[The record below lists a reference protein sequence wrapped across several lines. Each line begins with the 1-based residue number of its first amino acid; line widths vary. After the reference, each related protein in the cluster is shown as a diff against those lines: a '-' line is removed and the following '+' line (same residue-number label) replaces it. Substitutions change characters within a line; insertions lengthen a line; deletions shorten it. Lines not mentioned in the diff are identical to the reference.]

1 MFTTNHSRSMSTQ
14 IAVDKSG
21 NINLVW
27 EDDIAGHSDIS
38 FSRSTDNGTTF
49 SPPKNLSNPLGNC
62 IANSNSPRIGVDLG
76 ANINVVWAND
86 CGGNFDIFLSRSA
99 DNGATFSSPKNLS
112 ESPGQ
117 SGNPQLAVEA
127 TGNISV

>member
-1 MFTTNHSRSMSTQ
+1 MVYTNPCGSLNAQ
-14 IAVDKSG
+14 IAVDKNG
-21 NINLVW
+21 NISVVW

-49 SPPKNLSNPLGNC
+49 SPPVNLSNPLGNC

-76 ANINVVWAND
+76 TNINVVWSND

-99 DNGATFSSPKNLS
+99 DNGPTVPV
-112 ESPGQ
+112 
-117 SGNPQLAVEA
+117 PQHLP
-127 TGNISV
+127 